1 MSRELEEI
9 AALLS
14 SSAPQLLGEPIEERA
29 RSEDKT
35 VWSVGGCVVRRAN
48 SAPVR
53 DLFRREHRL
62 LHHVRG
68 RVSLGVPTPL
78 FITATGEFDILE
90 KAPGEPV
97 AFEWWASLDAVS
109 QEGIASH
116 FGRFLAE
123 FHELFPLE
131 TASAMGF
138 ERSFWPPSASWIET
152 RLRGRLDSPER
163 RSLLEDLLRVAPWLH
178 EEALPPV
185 LLHDDFCH
193 HNAGFS
199 EDGKQVLGAFDF
211 THARIGDPHRDLR
224 YAFTCEPFAETM
236 IREYERTRRLQLDR
250 RRLRAWHAWSA
261 LAVLAWE
268 LHEGDSRRLPMRWG
282 WVDQVAAWDRDFLDV
297 E

>member
-178 EEALPPV
+178 EEASLR
-185 LLHDDFCH
+185 FCSTTTS
-193 HNAGFS
+193 AITMRASVRMGSRSSAPSTSPTRAS
-199 EDGKQVLGAFDF
+199 EIPTAISG
-211 THARIGDPHRDLR
+211 
-224 YAFTCEPFAETM
+224 
-236 IREYERTRRLQLDR
+236 TRSP
-250 RRLRAWHAWSA
+250 A
-261 LAVLAWE
+261 
-268 LHEGDSRRLPMRWG
+268 SRSPRP
-282 WVDQVAAWDRDFLDV
+282 
-297 E
+297 